1 MASAKWTGIFAFFVG
16 ASLGVV
22 AGMLLAPK
30 AGEDLREE
38 LTDRLS
44 EGAERVR
51 TESKSVTRR
60 AQEVAKQV
68 REDVADM
75 ADAGLRASRR
85 VTRS

>member
-16 ASLGVV
+16 VSLGVV

-51 TESKSVTRR
+51 TASKPVTRR

-68 REDVADM
+68 RENVADM